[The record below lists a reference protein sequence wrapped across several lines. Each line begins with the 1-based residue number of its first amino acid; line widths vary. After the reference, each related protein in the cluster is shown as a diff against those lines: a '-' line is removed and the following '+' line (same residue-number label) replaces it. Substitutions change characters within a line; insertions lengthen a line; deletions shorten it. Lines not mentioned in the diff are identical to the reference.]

1 MVIPELKQIEQK
13 LIAGRYRK
21 HLITAMIGAC
31 NQLTTDERLVL
42 LLRYETNLSHR
53 KIAKALGTNGSSAM
67 RQLRAAQR
75 KLRDLIIRALSNQPD
90 MNGRTIAECLRDV
103 IDNPYCEV
111 SLLDCIKES
120 MARRKPPASERQWVK
135 RPALIL
141 VKGAERKSNGPL
153 VSFGAKHLEMKARH
167 CQIDGPR
174 LVGQQKGFYD
184 DGKKEF

>member
-21 HLITAMIGAC
+21 HLITAMIAAC
-31 NQLTTDERLVL
+31 NQLTADERLLL
-42 LLRYETNLSHR
+42 LLRYEANLSQR
-53 KIAKALGTNGSSAM
+53 RIAKSLRTHGSGVK
-67 RQLRAAQR
+67 RQLCAAQR

-120 MARRKPPASERQWVK
+120 MAQRKPPASVREWVK

-141 VKGAERKSNGPL
+141 MKSIEHKSNGPL
-153 VSFGAKHLEMKARH
+153 VSASAAHPEMRAKHF
-167 CQIDGPR
+167 QIGGLR
-174 LVGQQKGFYD
+174 LVGQQRGFYD
-184 DGKKEF
+184 NRKKEF